1 MSEMSDPVA
10 ALQQADERDSWRA
23 ELAGAAPGSA
33 RAELVE
39 RALRASY
46 ESEHPSSEPADAA
59 AERGDPLAIA
69 NALGVPAGT
78 DPDLAAG
85 VRALVLQ
92 DGLAATEAQTLV
104 EGLRRAQPGW
114 SAAAGH
120 AELVKR
126 LGSVVAA
133 EATIARANA
142 RLRSGLP
149 AALDRLARGPYAN
162 SPEVVLALDALA
174 RRWK

>member
-78 DPDLAAG
+78 DPDP
-85 VRALVLQ
+85 
-92 DGLAATEAQTLV
+92 
-104 EGLRRAQPGW
+104 RRIPSLHSA
-114 SAAAGH
+114 SASTTRRAAAGSTPGTTST
-120 AELVKR
+120 R
-126 LGSVVAA
+126 NRP
-133 EATIARANA
+133 ARI
-142 RLRSGLP
+142 
-149 AALDRLARGPYAN
+149 
-162 SPEVVLALDALA
+162 
-174 RRWK
+174 